1 MAEAGQKKQ
10 KGTRH
15 QANGGQHRSIL
26 ALGMGSMR
34 LVAGVVY
41 RRVAWLPGF
50 AKALRGL
57 FDDRT
62 QSVRNGIRR
71 GAS

>member
-1 MAEAGQKKQ
+1 
-10 KGTRH
+10 
-15 QANGGQHRSIL
+15 
-26 ALGMGSMR
+26 MR

-62 QSVRNGIRR
+62 QSVRTAYDAERR
-71 GAS
+71 TIVEIVEIVEVIVPHAPASECSA